1 MILGDDKVG
10 DLKLQAHVD
19 SAAGRQES
27 VVLQYGA
34 AVELGRAAAEAVR
47 CVFFLVVYLVLEVG
61 AIAAPFLV
69 MSDWAAQVRFSLR
82 GTIQLE
88 ALTGAVAGWT
98 FVAAVLEVIP
108 PFAGEGVRRGGFEL
122 AADVALL
129 VSEPFRCL
137 CSVATQ

>member
-1 MILGDDKVG
+1 V

-34 AVELGRAAAEAVR
+34 AVEPELAAVEADR
-47 CVFFLVVYLVLEVG
+47 CVVSLVVYFVLEVG
-61 AIAAPFLV
+61 AIAVPFLAV
-69 MSDWAAQVRFSLR
+69 SDWASQLRFSLR

-88 ALTGAVAGWT
+88 VLINSVAGWT
-98 FVAAVLEVIP
+98 FVAAVLEAIP

-122 AADVALL
+122 AADVALSA
-129 VSEPFRCL
+129 SEPSRCL